1 MDTLLVSS
9 AGFLSFA
16 SYIQFHPKIGNIW
29 IRPDST
35 GTKALNLEGLIP
47 MIKAPLLYNHFWK
60 MENLDINWLIY
71 VIGFNGAY
79 YLLAPNY

>member
-47 MIKAPLLYNHFWK
+47 MIKAPLIYNHFWK
-60 MENLDINWLIY
+60 MENLDINWLVY
-71 VIGFNGAY
+71 VLGFNGAY
-79 YLLAPNY
+79 YLLTCNY

>member
-60 MENLDINWLIY
+60 MENLDINWLVY
-71 VIGFNGAY
+71 VLGFNGAY
-79 YLLAPNY
+79 YLLTSNY